1 MANGR
6 NGVDAETAHNSRTFS
21 RDAANVSTSTLRERL
36 AATSLLQRAAASATT
51 IAVLLVTG
59 AVIRDE
65 PTPKQ
70 TPIEQLK
77 GVDET
82 PGVKLFKQ
90 LISKDPDLKLTARG
104 RVEKFTESLDMS
116 LSSEF
121 KEKLI
126 RATKGAASHL
136 STRDVKRLTQQLEL
150 LVELDKT
157 LKRSASVPKDINDFD
172 PAKISE
178 FDRSQLDGIAEQLD
192 NSGMRNQ
199 GLVLDGSRGDT
210 VAFLIMFNDEAKKAL
225 VGVGIDLDTVGK
237 AGPTLS
243 GS

>member
-6 NGVDAETAHNSRTFS
+6 YGVDAEKAHNSRTFS
-21 RDAANVSTSTLRERL
+21 RDAANVDTATLRERL
-36 AATSLLQRAAASATT
+36 AATSLLQRAAGSAAT
-51 IAVLLVTG
+51 IAVLLITG

-65 PTPKQ
+65 PSPKQ
-70 TPIEQLK
+70 TPIQQLK
-77 GVDET
+77 GVNET

-90 LISKDPDLKLTARG
+90 LITKDPDSKLTARG

-136 STRDVKRLTQQLEL
+136 STRDVTRLTEQLDL
-150 LVELDKT
+150 LVDLNQT
-157 LKRSASVPKDINDFD
+157 LKSSTSVPKDINDFD
-172 PAKISE
+172 PAKISD
-178 FDRSQLDGIAEQLD
+178 FDRSQLEAIAEELD
-192 NSGMRNQ
+192 ASGMRNNA
-199 GLVLDGSRGDT
+199 LVLNGSRGDT

-225 VGVGIDLDTVGK
+225 VGVGIDLDTLGK
-237 AGPTLS
+237 ASPTLS

>member
-21 RDAANVSTSTLRERL
+21 KDAANVDTATLRERL
-36 AATSLLQRAAASATT
+36 AATSLLQRAAASAAT

-59 AVIRDE
+59 AVVRDE
-65 PTPKQ
+65 PSPKQ

-77 GVDET
+77 GVNET
-82 PGVKLFKQ
+82 PGVKIFKQ
-90 LISKDPDLKLTARG
+90 LITKDSDSKLTARG

-116 LSSEF
+116 LSTEF
-121 KEKLI
+121 KENLI

-136 STRDVKRLTQQLEL
+136 STRDVTRLTKQLQL
-150 LVELDKT
+150 LDDLNQT
-157 LKRSASVPKDINDFD
+157 LKSSVTVPKDINDFN
-172 PAKISE
+172 PAKISAY
-178 FDRSQLDGIAEQLD
+178 DRSQLGAFAEELD
-192 NSGMRNQ
+192 TSGMRNNA
-199 GLVLDGSRGDT
+199 LVLDGSRGDT
-210 VAFLIMFNDEAKKAL
+210 VAFLIMFNDDAKKAL
-225 VGVGIDLDTVGK
+225 EGVGIDLDSLGK